1 VRDALLITAVRDLV
15 LTYAPLL
22 VLVLLLVCG
31 RYPGEARIL
40 RLVRRRARRRPR
52 RVAVRP
58 VAPVFAVR
66 SLLERAAM
74 SGRGPPRG
82 APCPLT

>member
-1 VRDALLITAVRDLV
+1 VRDVLLITAMRDLI

-40 RLVRRRARRRPR
+40 RLGRRRACPRPR

-58 VAPVFAVR
+58 VVPVFAVR
-66 SLLERAAM
+66 SRLERAAM
-74 SGRGPPRG
+74 SGRGPPRA
-82 APCPLT
+82 APGPLT